1 MSSGSPITAK
11 AFDGKT
17 KGRWVTRYKGIT
29 FHRNEKREFWRIK
42 RINKAIKFETDRG
55 KGASLKDD
63 LAKFEQWDAW
73 LSRGVNPLEAE
84 QAEREAKDRALGDTF
99 KAHARQWLEMKI
111 KELKPTAINS
121 HNNYRRYIA
130 YANEV
135 FGEKRIGDVSPQDVA
150 TLLKRHESTAE
161 QANRMR
167 GAVEAILDRHH
178 VYNGSRNPAEL
189 KVQRQYVGNLVKR
202 AKSKKQSRIAMHYHN
217 APAFFA
223 EIQEGTSLSHMALEL
238 FCLTLGCRNSGLL
251 KARWSDINLEAHS
264 WLVPKENHK
273 LNDWRTHLTGSAI
286 SCLERLANLTNS
298 KEGYLFPST
307 SPLSKTGHLSD
318 TSLRKIWKLHTPMG
332 INGEL
337 QTDIMGF
344 RATFYSWGKDKG
356 LNPDHLRMQRG
367 ADPDDDEASLSYI
380 RTDAYDAR
388 KAIIT
393 QWEEF
398 LLNG

>member
-1 MSSGSPITAK
+1 MSSGSSITAK

-29 FHRNEKREFWRIK
+29 FHRTEKREFWRIK

-55 KGASLKDD
+55 KGASLRDD

-84 QAEREAKDRALGDTF
+84 QAEREAQERALGDTF
-99 KAHARQWLEMKI
+99 KGHAKQWLEMKI

-202 AKSKKQSRIAMHYHN
+202 AKSKKQSRIAMHYRD

-251 KARWSDINLEAHS
+251 KARWSDINVEAQS

-356 LNPDHLRMQRG
+356 LNADHLRMQRG

-380 RTDAYDAR
+380 RTDAYEGR

-393 QWEEF
+393 QWEDF

>member
-1 MSSGSPITAK
+1 MSSSSAITAK
-11 AFDGKT
+11 AFDGKA

-42 RINKAIKFETDRG
+42 RVNKTIKFETDRG

-63 LAKFEQWDAW
+63 LAKFERWDSW
-73 LSRGVNPLEAE
+73 LTQGLNPLEQE
-84 QAEREAKDRALGDTF
+84 QAEREAKDQALGDTF
-99 KAHARQWLEMKI
+99 KAHAERWLEMKLN
-111 KELKPTAINS
+111 ELKPTAKNS

-135 FGEKRIGDVSPQDVA
+135 FGDKRIGDVSPSDVA
-150 TLLKRHESTAE
+150 MLLQRHESTAE
-161 QANRMR
+161 QASRMR

-202 AKSKKQSRIAMHYHN
+202 AKSKKQSRIAMHYRD

-223 EIQEGTSLSHMALEL
+223 ELQRGTSLSHMALEL
-238 FCLTLGCRNSGLL
+238 FCLTLGSRNSGLL
-251 KARWSDINLEAHS
+251 KARWSDIDLEANT

-273 LNDWRTHLTGSAI
+273 LSDWRTHLTASAI
-286 SCLERLANLTNS
+286 SCLERLAEVTNS
-298 KEGYLFPST
+298 SEGYLFPST
-307 SPLSKTGHLSD
+307 SPLSQTGYLSD
-318 TSLRKIWKLHTPMG
+318 TSLRKTWKRHTPIG

-344 RATFYSWGKDKG
+344 RATFYSWGKDRG
-356 LNPDHLRMQRG
+356 LNTDHLRMQRG

-380 RTDAYDAR
+380 RTDAYEGR

-393 QWEEF
+393 EWEEF

>member
-1 MSSGSPITAK
+1 MSSSTPITAK
-11 AFDGKT
+11 AYDGKT
-17 KGRWVTRYKGIT
+17 KGRWVTRYRGIT

-42 RINKAIKFETDRG
+42 RVNKTIKFETDRG
-55 KGASLKDD
+55 KGLSLKDD
-63 LAKFEQWDAW
+63 LDKFARWDTW
-73 LSRGVNPLEAE
+73 LNQGLNPLEAE
-84 QAEREAKDRALGDTF
+84 RAEWEARDQALGETF
-99 KAHARQWLEMKI
+99 KAHAEQWLEMKI

-189 KVQRQYVGNLVKR
+189 KVQRQYVGDLVKR
-202 AKSKKQSRIAMHYHN
+202 AKSKKQSRIAMHYRD
-217 APAFFA
+217 APTFFA
-223 EIQEGTSLSHMALEL
+223 EMQEGTSLSHMALEL

-251 KARWSDINLEAHS
+251 KARWSDINFEAHT

-307 SPLSKTGHLSD
+307 SPLSKAGHLSD
-318 TSLRKIWKLHTPMG
+318 TSLRKIWKLHTPKG

>member
-1 MSSGSPITAK
+1 MSSSSLITAK

-55 KGASLKDD
+55 KGLSLKDD
-63 LAKFEQWDAW
+63 LDKFARWDGW
-73 LSRGVNPLEAE
+73 LTQGLNPLEAE
-84 QAEREAKDRALGDTF
+84 RAEREATDKALGETF
-99 KAHARQWLEMKI
+99 KAHAEQWLEMKI

-135 FGEKRIGDVSPQDVA
+135 FGEKRIGDVTPNDVA
-150 TLLKRHESTAE
+150 TLLQRHESTAE
-161 QANRMR
+161 QASRMR

-178 VYNGSRNPAEL
+178 VFNGSRNPAEL

-202 AKSKKQSRIAMHYHN
+202 AKAKKQSRIAMHYRD

-223 EIQEGTSLSHMALEL
+223 ELKRGTSLSHMALEL
-238 FCLTLGCRNSGLL
+238 FCLTLGSRNSGLL
-251 KARWSDINLEAHS
+251 KARWSDIDLEAHT

-273 LNDWRTHLTGSAI
+273 VNDWRTHLTESAI
-286 SCLERLANLTNS
+286 SCLERLVELTGS
-298 KEGYLFPST
+298 REGYLFPSA
-307 SPLSKTGHLSD
+307 SPLSQMGYLSD
-318 TSLRKIWKLHTPMG
+318 TSLRKTWKRHTPTG
-332 INGEL
+332 INGER

-344 RATFYSWGKDKG
+344 RATFYSWGKDMG

-380 RTDAYDAR
+380 RTDAYEGR

-393 QWEEF
+393 QWEDF